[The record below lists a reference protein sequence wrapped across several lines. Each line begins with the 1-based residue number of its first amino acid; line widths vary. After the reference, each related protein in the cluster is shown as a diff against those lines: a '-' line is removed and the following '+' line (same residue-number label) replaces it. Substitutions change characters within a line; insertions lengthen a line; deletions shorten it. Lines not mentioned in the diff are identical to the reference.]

1 MKILYVSFYFPPFNT
16 MGGIRAAGQVKE
28 LENAGHDVKVISA
41 NYQGNF
47 GSLNLGPY
55 DVKLYEVSK
64 KSNIDIEINSK
75 NKTFLTSLKQI
86 VLNNKNIPFRDII
99 FYLHDIITLNSG
111 IQKLWQKMVINDV
124 KTYKDWQPDVIFASH
139 SPLSSI
145 LIGKHLS
152 KMLEIP
158 FFVEIR
164 DSWSFNPIISFKKE
178 ENIFSKLL
186 RKYEMKILEGCS
198 GIISVTSFIERYY
211 SRHFPH
217 IPNEKIY
224 GGYDKHD
231 LSLGNAKINK
241 LGKPFTITHA
251 GSLLKG
257 RKSPEIL
264 FQAISSNK
272 LLKDNFSINF
282 FGNDQSEIAN
292 LAKLY
297 SLEDNVSCCGTI
309 DYLDCKKTEACSDI
323 LLILMQN
330 LKNEKYAVTGKIFD
344 LIKLKKPIMMIYG
357 EDSEAENI
365 LQKSGLGKS
374 FTSKEGIVEYLL
386 RFIKNQDMVINA
398 NDTFIKELSRES
410 QIKSM
415 IKFITPSTLN

>member
-1 MKILYVSFYFPPFNT
+1 MKILYVTFYFPPFNT
-16 MGGIRAAGQVKE
+16 MGGIRAAGQVTA

-47 GSLNLGPY
+47 GLLSLGPY

-64 KSNIDIEINSK
+64 NSKIDIKKNLK
-75 NKTFLTSLKQI
+75 NKTFLTFLKQI
-86 VLNNKNIPFRDII
+86 VLNNKNIPLRDII
-99 FYLHDIITLNSG
+99 FYLHDIFTLNTG
-111 IQKLWQKMVINDV
+111 TQKLWQKMVIDDV
-124 KTYKDWQPDVIFASH
+124 KTYKDWQPDIIFASH

-152 KMLEIP
+152 KMLDIP

-178 ENIFSKLL
+178 ENIFSNLL
-186 RKYEMKILEGCS
+186 RKYEMKILEDCS
-198 GIISVTSFIERYY
+198 GIISVTGFIERYY
-211 SRHFPH
+211 SRYFPH
-217 IPNEKIY
+217 IPNKKIY

-257 RKSPEIL
+257 RKSPELL
-264 FQAISSNK
+264 FQAISSNR
-272 LLKDNFSINF
+272 LLKDNFSLNF
-282 FGNDQSEIAN
+282 FGNDQSEIID

-297 SLEDNVSCCGTI
+297 SLEDNVACCGTI

-330 LKNEKYAVTGKIFD
+330 TKNEKYAVTGKIFD

-357 EDSEAENI
+357 EGSEAENI
-365 LQKSGLGKS
+365 LQKSGLGESYITKDR
-374 FTSKEGIVEYLL
+374 IVDYLL
-386 RFIKNQDMVINA
+386 RFIKNPDMIINA
-398 NDTFIKELSRES
+398 NNNYIKELSREN
-410 QIKSM
+410 QIRSM
-415 IKFITPSTLN
+415 IKFITPKN